1 MSIAHQIGRN
11 TRRLREAAGRSLS
24 DLATG
29 AGMSKTTLH
38 GIEQG
43 EANPTL
49 STLWSLATELEVPL
63 GTLLDSA
70 SPEGT
75 VVRADEGPRV
85 AGDSVRAR
93 LLHRIHAPGWIE
105 VYELD
110 VTSDRQNSQAHLRGV
125 EECLIVTRGRV
136 EAGPAEAPTSLDTG
150 DSVHFDAA
158 QPHVYQGLDDTNEAI
173 LIMIHH

>member
-1 MSIAHQIGRN
+1 MNIARQIGHN
-11 TRRLREAAGRSLS
+11 TRRLREAAGRSLA
-24 DLATG
+24 DLATS
-29 AGMSKTTLH
+29 AGLSKTTLH
-38 GIEQG
+38 AIEQG

-75 VVRADEGPRV
+75 VVRAGEGPRV
-85 AGDSVRAR
+85 AGESVHAR

-110 VTSDRQNSQAHLRGV
+110 VTSDRQHSRAHLRGV

-136 EAGPAEAPTSLDTG
+136 ETGPSEAPTTLDAG

-158 QPHVYQGLDDTNEAI
+158 QPHVYQGLEDANDAI